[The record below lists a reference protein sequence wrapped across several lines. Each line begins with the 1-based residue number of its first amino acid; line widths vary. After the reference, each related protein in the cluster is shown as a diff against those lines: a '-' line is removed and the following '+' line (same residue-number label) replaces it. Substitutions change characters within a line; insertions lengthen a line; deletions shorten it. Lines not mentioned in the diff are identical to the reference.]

1 MVHPGNVLLHVVHPR
16 FMQNNNLEVLL
27 LIRVLENMPYVVS
40 TLQEQMQ
47 VSTEKK
53 GSNSTG
59 LAKAV

>member
-1 MVHPGNVLLHVVHPR
+1 
-16 FMQNNNLEVLL
+16 
-27 LIRVLENMPYVVS
+27 MPYVVS